1 MNQILK
7 EMCYN
12 KTDNL
17 LARNIREISGRSCFN
32 TAIELAKAK
41 DVNLMTVIKEPT
53 GFYYFTWI

>member
-7 EMCYN
+7 EMCNN

-17 LARNIREISGRSCFN
+17 LARNFREASGRSAFN
-32 TAIELAKAK
+32 TATEQATAEDI
-41 DVNLMTVIKEPT
+41 NLMTVIKEPT